1 MAFVVAQA
9 PVSTQAAGST
19 GEVDIAKAVEA
30 ATTFLEALGVN
41 LTLHPLR
48 DTPARMARAYAELL
62 TPQLFSV
69 TTFERPSGYDGLVIV
84 RHLRFVSICEHHALP
99 FIGTAAVGYV
109 PSERI
114 VGLSKLARAVDMLSR
129 GPQVQER
136 VTARIAEWVQ
146 SQLRP
151 EGVGVRIEAE
161 HMCMSLRGVRTNGTK
176 TVTSVLTGSVRDIKA
191 IRDQWMAET
200 SGFNGPHH

>member
-1 MAFVVAQA
+1 MAYAVAQS
-9 PVSTQAAGST
+9 PVSTQVAGST
-19 GEVDIAKAVEA
+19 GKVDIAKAVEA
-30 ATTFLEALGVN
+30 ATAFLDALGLN
-41 LTLHPLR
+41 LTLQALR
-48 DTPARMARAYAELL
+48 DTPTRMARAYAELL
-62 TPQLFSV
+62 TPQLFPV
-69 TTFERPSGYDGLVIV
+69 TTFERPSGFDGLVIV
-84 RHLRFVSICEHHALP
+84 RHIRFVSLCEHHALP

-136 VTARIAEWVQ
+136 ITARIAEWVQ
-146 SQLRP
+146 YQLRP

-161 HMCMSLRGVRTNGTK
+161 HLCMSLRGVRTNGAR

-191 IRDQWMAET
+191 IRQEWMAET
-200 SGFNGPHH
+200 SGLDGPHH